1 MGEVER
7 KIKTTSGGLKMKT
20 ISVLLTKYSDCI
32 STFIYYISGREY
44 THASIALEEPG
55 ENAYYSFN
63 YKGFCEETIKKH
75 RKKGVCKSARYRF
88 EVSDK
93 TYEKIKRRLH
103 FFKMHRSTF
112 AYSRLGVLLCL
123 LHIPFCRKNHYFC
136 SQFVA
141 ELPEDAEEIRLK
153 KPSSLYLPNDLR
165 QELADSPCL
174 MSINYNVV

>member
-1 MGEVER
+1 M
-7 KIKTTSGGLKMKT
+7 IMKT

-44 THASIALEEPG
+44 THVSIALEG
-55 ENAYYSFN
+55 AGNDSYYSFN

-75 RKKGVCKSARYRF
+75 REKGVCKSVQYKF
-88 EVSDK
+88 EVSEEDYK
-93 TYEKIKRRLH
+93 KMERRLH
-103 FFKMHRSTF
+103 FFIRHRSIF

-123 LHIPFCRKNHYFC
+123 LHIPFCRKHHYFC

-141 ELPEDAEEIRLK
+141 ELLKNTEEIRLR

-165 QELADSPCL
+165 QELESSPCL
-174 MSINYNVV
+174 MSVNYNVI